1 MRPDS
6 LSHTPG
12 LFSVALLLVMTIG
25 TAARAEWA
33 TQPSGVAVRLRGVSA
48 VNSRVAWASGDKGT
62 FARTV
67 DGGRT
72 WTAGTVPGA
81 TELDF
86 RDVDAFDAETAYLL
100 SIGEGEKSRIYKT
113 TDGGKRWELQFKSER
128 AAAFFDSMAFWDRDH
143 GIAVSDPVDG
153 RFLIIQTSDG
163 GRTWKETPRD
173 GMPPALEGEG
183 AFAASGTCI
192 AVEGRTNVWFATGG
206 PNGAR
211 VFRSTDRGRTWAAA
225 VTPIVSGKSAG
236 VFSIT
241 FWDAAH
247 GVVVGGDYT
256 KEAEAGSNV
265 AVTTDGGQTWS
276 AIKGPGPS
284 GYRSCVV
291 FVPGTGVRGTPALFA
306 VGPTGSE
313 YSTDGGQSWTS
324 VGAGGYH
331 SADFAGPKNAGW
343 AVGERG
349 VIAKYNGAVRK
360 KSKGQAAR

>member
-1 MRPDS
+1 MFRNPF
-6 LSHTPG
+6 LR
-12 LFSVALLLVMTIG
+12 ALILVLLIG
-25 TAARAEWA
+25 TMAHAEWV
-33 TQPSGVAVRLRGVSA
+33 TQQSGTTVRLRGVST
-48 VNSRVAWASGDKGT
+48 VSQRVAWASGDKGT

-67 DGGRT
+67 DGGRN
-72 WTAGTVPGA
+72 WTSGTVPGA
-81 TELDF
+81 EELDF

-113 TDGGKRWELQFKSER
+113 TDGGRHWELQFKSER
-128 AAAFFDSMAFWDRDH
+128 AAAFFDSMAFWDRER

-153 RFLIIQTSDG
+153 RFIVIQTADG
-163 GRTWKETPRD
+163 GKTWKETPAD

-192 AVEGRTNVWFATGG
+192 AVEGRTNAWFATGG
-206 PNGAR
+206 PRGAR
-211 VFRSTDRGRTWAAA
+211 VFRSLDGGRTWAAA

-241 FWDAAH
+241 FWDARR

-256 KEAEAGSNV
+256 QEGEAVDNV
-265 AVTTDGGQTWS
+265 AVTTDGGRTW
-276 AIKGPGPS
+276 ALIKGAGPG

-291 FVPGTGVRGTPALFA
+291 FVPGTGSRSRAPTLFA

-313 YSTDGGQSWTS
+313 YSTDGGNSWQSFGT
-324 VGAGGYH
+324 GGYH

-349 VIAKYNGAVRK
+349 VIGKYEGARPK
-360 KSKGQAAR
+360 